1 MGLSRQCLIDIRSR
15 LSLLSTTLR
24 DEIGI
29 LRNGELSLPT
39 ALNNLIVEIN
49 GTFAIKIHIESA
61 FPDLPT
67 DPLVAVELFRIIREL
82 LLNTAKYSQANDVL
96 INCEYDQERIHI
108 SLSDDGVEFTHSP
121 DDEETFNRFGLLG
134 IGERIA
140 SLGGTYEYKRI
151 HLKNHYAISIPL

>member
-1 MGLSRQCLIDIRSR
+1 MVDIRSR

-39 ALNNLIVEIN
+39 ALNNLIAEIN

-82 LLNTAKYSQANDVL
+82 LLNTAKYSQANDLL
-96 INCEYDQERIHI
+96 INSEYDQERIHI